1 VLAALAFMIGAFS
14 LPYLL
19 DRGESNLFEAI
30 ATSVA
35 AVRANAAP
43 MLLWAALIV
52 FLIAVGMLP
61 GLLGLAV
68 TVPLIGHATWHAYR
82 DIVVFA
88 EEPA

>member
-1 VLAALAFMIGAFS
+1 
-14 LPYLL
+14 
-19 DRGESNLFEAI
+19 
-30 ATSVA
+30 
-35 AVRANAAP
+35 